1 MGDAESW
8 QVDDDVRLWLDPSG
22 GITLK
27 AVTADGDPVEL
38 SSRQARDLAG
48 ALIEVANRDDEAQ
61 PRQGTFLTTGEARV
75 ELVASAIN
83 HQPDE
88 QRREA
93 AENCGRK

>member
-38 SSRQARDLAG
+38 SSRQARDLAA
-48 ALIEVANRDDEAQ
+48 ALIEVANRDEEA
-61 PRQGTFLTTGEARV
+61 
-75 ELVASAIN
+75 
-83 HQPDE
+83 
-88 QRREA
+88 
-93 AENCGRK
+93 